1 MLMLLSSSISMAQ
14 TIDSTDNDVQLMIE
28 NIASSTDAE
37 IKYDIEPTQL
47 LYFAKHPINLN
58 KASFDALK
66 QVGLLTE
73 IQINN
78 IINYIKN
85 NGELNSIY
93 ELQSITTLD
102 LITIKRILPYVKVDG
117 SIDDYQIPISKIL
130 TTGRYQL
137 ISRINSTFQT
147 PMGYKPDATTVL
159 PSNKYYEGNKYRVY
173 NRFNYSFGNKLSYGI
188 TTEKDAGEAFL
199 KGSQKQGFDFYSAH
213 FFIRTNKRMETIA
226 IGDYEIRIGQGLLM
240 YTGFG
245 YTKTALITSI
255 KKETN
260 ILMPYKSSNEFSFLR
275 GAAFTYKFNKHHHLT
290 PFISY
295 RKLDGNVVL
304 NDSTLATDDA
314 ITSIQ
319 QGGYHRT
326 KTEIENKN
334 TQSLSL
340 LGANYSFQKNN
351 FKLGFSSMFAQYGL
365 AIQKTNQ
372 PYSLYNFTGKNWHVS
387 GADYSY
393 IYKNINFFGEA
404 SFNNNKQYAIV
415 NGLIAALDAKLDVAI
430 LYRKYTPG
438 YYSLYS
444 LGFSENTN
452 NINEEGFYTGF
463 IAKLNNQFSFS
474 TYADFFKFP
483 WLKFGID
490 APTSGVDYFLQSTYK
505 PDKETELYIRYQYK
519 NKQTNVLDAT
529 NSLAK
534 LTNEILQSIRFNGN
548 YRASKTITMHNKVDV
563 KVYQIENQKAATG
576 IVILQDVSY
585 HPIQKPYDFMGRIAL
600 FNAPNYNTRIYSFEQ
615 DVPGSYSVP
624 MLYGKGFHG
633 FIMMSYK
640 INRKLEFWCRLAET
654 YYPENTSTGSGLE
667 LINTNHKTEWKM
679 QLRWTL

>member
-1 MLMLLSSSISMAQ
+1 MAISFKIWGIILIVLCSSISMAQ
-14 TIDSTDNDVQLMIE
+14 TIDSTDNDEQLIIE
-28 NIASSTDAE
+28 NIAASTDAE

-47 LYFAKHPINLN
+47 LYFRKHPINLN
-58 KASFDALK
+58 TASFDVLK
-66 QVGLLTE
+66 EFGLLTE

-78 IINYIKN
+78 IINYRKT
-85 NGELNSIY
+85 NGEFNSIY

-102 LITIKRILPYVKVDG
+102 LATIRKILPFVKVDG

-130 TTGRYQL
+130 TTGRFQ
-137 ISRINSTFQT
+137 IVSRINSTFQT
-147 PMGYKPDATTVL
+147 PEGYKPDAATVL

-188 TTEKDAGEAFL
+188 TVEKDAGETFL

-213 FFIRTNKRMETIA
+213 FFMQTNKRMATIA

-245 YTKTALITSI
+245 YSKSAFVTSI

-275 GAAFTYKFNKHHHLT
+275 GAAFTYKLNKYHHIT

-295 RKLDGNVVL
+295 RKLDGNVAI
-304 NDSTLATDDA
+304 NDSTIATDDA
-314 ITSIQ
+314 ITTIQ

-326 KTEIENKN
+326 KSEIENKN
-334 TQSLSL
+334 TQSLTMV
-340 LGANYSFQKNN
+340 GTNYSFKKNN
-351 FKLGFSSMFAQYGL
+351 FKLGFSSVFAQYGK
-365 AIQKTNQ
+365 AIQSSNQ
-372 PYSLYNFTGKNWHVS
+372 PYSLYNFVGKNWHVS

-404 SFNNNKQYAIV
+404 SFNNSKQYAIV

-463 IAKLNNQFSFS
+463 IAKLSSQFSFS
-474 TYADFFKFP
+474 AYADFFKFP
-483 WLKFGID
+483 WLKFGVD
-490 APTSGVDYFLQSTYK
+490 APTSGVDYFLQSSYK

-529 NSLAK
+529 NPLAK
-534 LTNEILQSIRFNGN
+534 LNHEIVQSIRFNAN
-548 YRASKTITMHNKVDV
+548 YKASKVITLHNKVDV
-563 KVYQIENQKAATG
+563 KVYQIEKQKAATG
-576 IVILQDVSY
+576 IVVLQDFGY
-585 HPIQKPYDFMGRIAL
+585 HPIQKPYDFTGRVAL
-600 FNAPNYNTRIYSFEQ
+600 FNAPNFNTRIYSFEQ
-615 DVPGSYSVP
+615 DVPGSFSVP

-633 FIMMSYK
+633 FIMMSYR
-640 INRKLEFWCRLAET
+640 INRKLEIWGRVGET
-654 YYPENTSTGSGLE
+654 YYTENTSIGSGLE
-667 LINTNHKTEWKM
+667 LINTNH
-679 QLRWTL
+679 